1 MRAPEFWRT
10 GAGPWPR
17 ILAPLGGLYGLAGRL
32 ERALLRPRRAAIPV
46 LCVGNLT
53 AGGTGKTP
61 VAIALGRAVVASG
74 RAVHFLSRGYGGR
87 ARGPLRVDPARHD
100 AAEVG
105 DEALLLAREGP
116 TWIAR
121 DRVAGAEAARAAGA
135 QALVLDDGFQDPAL
149 AKDLSLVVIDGG
161 AGFGNGRLIPAGPL
175 REPVARGLAR
185 ARAAVIVGED
195 ATGAA
200 GDVHTAAPG
209 LPLLACRLAP
219 AGGAAALAGRRV
231 FAFAGIGR
239 PAKFGETL
247 AEIGAEIAGL
257 RPFPDHHPYSAD
269 DVAEILAAAEA
280 LDAAPV
286 TTAKDYVRLP
296 SEARGKVVVLEVE
309 ARFADTSALAR
320 LIESVIPPSAGPAAP
335 GRGA

>member
-1 MRAPEFWRT
+1 
-10 GAGPWPR
+10 
-17 ILAPLGGLYGLAGRL
+17 
-32 ERALLRPRRAAIPV
+32 
-46 LCVGNLT
+46 
-53 AGGTGKTP
+53 
-61 VAIALGRAVVASG
+61 
-74 RAVHFLSRGYGGR
+74 
-87 ARGPLRVDPARHD
+87 
-100 AAEVG
+100 
-105 DEALLLAREGP
+105 
-116 TWIAR
+116 
-121 DRVAGAEAARAAGA
+121 
-135 QALVLDDGFQDPAL
+135 
-149 AKDLSLVVIDGG
+149 
-161 AGFGNGRLIPAGPL
+161 
-175 REPVARGLAR
+175 
-185 ARAAVIVGED
+185 
-195 ATGAA
+195 
-200 GDVHTAAPG
+200 
-209 LPLLACRLAP
+209 
-219 AGGAAALAGRRV
+219 V